1 MKTKVNLT
9 VLTAFAGITLAFS
22 TVNSWAQS
30 NFVVT
35 LDRAIERALIDDD
48 WLIAN
53 TEIERSLLE
62 EAVSAAQLPDPRVSV
77 GLANI
82 PMDTFDFSQ
91 EPMTQFR
98 VGVNQT
104 FPRGDTLKL
113 SERQKLQ
120 QSEVNP
126 FLRDDRKAR
135 VSLLV
140 SQLWLQSFLSEQSV
154 ALIEAD
160 RSLFEQ
166 LVEITSSRYTVGA
179 GLARQQDLI
188 RAELE
193 LARLDDRLAVM
204 RQQQDSNKQKLS
216 QWLPDEFISSPLSSE
231 LPLLSPP
238 ETQLSSLSEAA
249 TFFKTHP
256 RILAHDKQIEI
267 AKTSVE
273 LARQSLKPSYSV
285 GASYGYRDNAPL
297 GMNRADF
304 ISLELS
310 FDLPLFSEKR
320 QKPQIRARQYD
331 ASARQI
337 ERTLVFK
344 DLFSSYQQA
353 MAELAIL
360 NERQS
365 LYEDTLLSQINDLT
379 EATLSAYTA
388 DEGDF
393 EEVMRAY
400 IAELNTKIELLEINV
415 ARLKVISRLNYLLA
429 SSEPKEE

>member
-1 MKTKVNLT
+1 MKIKMNPL
-9 VLTAFAGITLAFS
+9 LLIAFAGVTLAFS
-22 TVNSWAQS
+22 TVNSWAQP
-30 NFVVT
+30 NLVVT

-48 WLIAN
+48 WLTAN

-62 EAVSAAQLPDPRVSV
+62 EAISAAQLPDPRVSV

-82 PMDTFDFSQ
+82 PMDTFEFSQ

-140 SQLWLQSFLSEQSV
+140 SHLWLQSYLSEQSV

-166 LVEITSSRYTVGA
+166 LVEITSSRYTAGA

-193 LARLDDRLAVM
+193 LVRLDDRLAEM
-204 RQQQDSNKQKLS
+204 RQQRDSNKQKLT
-216 QWLPDEFISSPLSSE
+216 QWLPDEFIAAPLSSE
-231 LPLLSPP
+231 LPTLTSPGAK
-238 ETQLSSLSEAA
+238 LSSLSEAA
-249 TFFKTHP
+249 SFFEMHP
-256 RILAHDKQIEI
+256 RILAHNKQIEV
-267 AKTSVE
+267 AKTAVE
-273 LARQSLKPSYSV
+273 LAQQSLKPSYSV
-285 GASYGYRDNAPL
+285 GASYGYRENAPM
-297 GMNRADF
+297 GVDRADF

-320 QKPQIRARQYD
+320 QKPMIRASQYN
-331 ASARQI
+331 ASSKQI
-337 ERTLVFK
+337 ERTLIFK

-353 MAELAIL
+353 MAELTIL
-360 NERQS
+360 DERQV
-365 LYEDTLLSQINDLT
+365 LYAETLLSQINDLT

-400 IAELNTKIELLEINV
+400 IAELNTKIELLQINV

-429 SSEPKEE
+429 RSEP